1 MKRTTGV
8 AVVLILVVLAAWFA
22 YSRSS
27 RLAPPGSAT
36 TATPPG
42 PTDLP
47 ARGEFGA
54 CDQQPQPPSLPETL
68 APASTDIA
76 AIVAALDAALN
87 DQHKAW
93 LRCFTID
100 EELLARTQFGVGRWL
115 RTTLRLRQAPALA
128 ALGAQAPDEASS
140 LIVLVY
146 AAHLR
151 GQELSLD
158 EARRRRK
165 DAFANVGVAR

>member
-1 MKRTTGV
+1 MRG
-8 AVVLILVVLAAWFA
+8 ALALVVILILLGLVGWIVF
-22 YSRSS
+22 SRSRGGVGPS
-27 RLAPPGSAT
+27 PATVAT
-36 TATPPG
+36 TPG
-42 PTDLP
+42 PAAAPERAEL
-47 ARGEFGA
+47 GA
-54 CDQQPQPPSLPETL
+54 CDQQPNPPSLPETL
-68 APASTDIA
+68 APASNDIA

-87 DQHKAW
+87 DQQKSW

-115 RTTLRLRQAPALA
+115 RSTLRLRQAPALA
-128 ALGAQAPDEASS
+128 ALGAKSADEASS

-158 EARRRRK
+158 AARRRRQA
-165 DAFANVGVAR
+165 AFANAGVTP

>member
-1 MKRTTGV
+1 M
-8 AVVLILVVLAAWFA
+8 
-22 YSRSS
+22 
-27 RLAPPGSAT
+27 
-36 TATPPG
+36 
-42 PTDLP
+42 
-47 ARGEFGA
+47 
-54 CDQQPQPPSLPETL
+54 
-68 APASTDIA
+68 
-76 AIVAALDAALN
+76 N
-87 DQHKAW
+87 HQHKAW

-100 EELLARTQFGVGRWL
+100 EELLTRTQFGVGRWL

-128 ALGAQAPDEASS
+128 ALGAQSPDEASS